1 MRNWSTVLIFLVLM
15 CSFNSCYKEVVV
27 FNAEPNSSLEL
38 PTILRINGK
47 ECGYDHSRGSLRFP
61 IDNSE
66 ISEFSPLIE
75 HQDYSTIYFEGKLLL
90 NGEINNLGT
99 VESNKEYTVLIETS
113 DSSTELVLTFT
124 ELPIVQLITP
134 NPIYDDP
141 KTIGRI
147 VVNYAEQDRA
157 SDQFMVGLEHRGGSS
172 LAYEK
177 KSFACSLKGSVDLN
191 DDVSGSFFDMKSNND
206 WILDAMWIDK
216 ARIRNLTSFQLWNSL
231 EGGDHYGI
239 KGTVVELYLNN
250 EHQGVYSFNENMN
263 AELLSHS
270 SVPEVLY
277 KALEWEDGAT
287 RFETY
292 PNIPSSNSYWDG
304 WEQKYPDPQLEINWE
319 PLDNLRRLVVNE
331 TDEVFAASISSQI
344 ELDLFVDYYLFLN
357 LVAAA
362 DNTGKN
368 TFLYRASGQERLNLI
383 PWDLDSSWGLEW
395 DGSHVGNT
403 TILSN
408 NLFDR
413 LLETNAGEFRN
424 KVKLRWNAVRGNVFS
439 PAELESVFNQNFDL
453 VNAPGVIAIENER
466 WGSTIDL
473 AQEQDYLFEWLEG
486 RLIFLDSYFDSL

>member
-1 MRNWSTVLIFLVLM
+1 MRVWYRVLAFLILM
-15 CSFNSCYKEVVV
+15 CSMNSCYKEVVV
-27 FNAEPNSSLEL
+27 FDAEPNSSLEL

-47 ECGYDHSRGSLRFP
+47 ECCYDHATGSLRFP
-61 IDNSE
+61 IENSE

-75 HQDYSTIYFEGKLLL
+75 HQDYSTIYLDGKLLL

-99 VESNKEYTVLIETS
+99 VESNKEYSVVIETS

-147 VVNYAEQDRA
+147 VVNYVEHDRA
-157 SDQFMVGLEHRGGSS
+157 SEQYMVGLEHRGGAS
-172 LAYEK
+172 LAYQK
-177 KSFACSLKGSVDLN
+177 KSLACSLKGSVDLN
-191 DDVSGSFFDMKSNND
+191 DGVSGSFFDMKSNND

-231 EGGDHYGI
+231 EGGDHYAI
-239 KGTVVELYLNN
+239 EGTVVELYLNN
-250 EHQGVYSFNENMN
+250 EHQGVYSLNENMN

-292 PNIPSSNSYWDG
+292 AYNPSSNSYWDG

-319 PLDNLRRLVVNE
+319 PLNSLRRLVVNE
-331 TDEVFAASISSQI
+331 TDEVFAENISSQI
-344 ELDLFVDYYLFLN
+344 ELDLFADYYLFLN

-368 TFLYRASGQERLNLI
+368 TFLYRESGEEKLNLI
-383 PWDLDSSWGLEW
+383 PWDLDSSWGLDW

-403 TILSN
+403 SILSN
-408 NLFDR
+408 HLFDR
-413 LLETNAGEFRN
+413 LLETNAGDFRN
-424 KVKLRWNAVRGNVFS
+424 KVKLRWSALREDLFS
-439 PAELESVFNQNFDL
+439 LVQLESIFHQNFDL
-453 VNAPGVIAIENER
+453 VGSPRVIQIEK
-466 WGSTIDL
+466 WGSAIDL
-473 AQEQDYLFEWLEG
+473 DQEQDYLFSWLAG
-486 RLIFLDSYFDSL
+486 RLVFLDSYFESL